1 MLYWLWQNS
10 ESVKERN
17 RFMKRNR
24 KFIKLIVLGILTA
37 VVFIVGFQID
47 VFGKVL
53 PDSDFQWNVG
63 QLISILA
70 MVFTTLLI
78 ENLLVLALSFLK
90 PQRHRA
96 KTLVA
101 LTSNMLKYA
110 AAIIILCGV
119 LTIVNVDITAIL
131 ASLGILALIIG
142 FGAESLIADVVTG
155 LFILLDN
162 QYNVGDIIEVGGFRG
177 IVSDVGIRTTSIMDT
192 GGNVKIINNSEMK
205 NILNRSDNSSRAVA
219 DFSIPYETDLAAL
232 EKKIPALLEEIHRNH
247 TNLFRTVPEYLGVQE
262 LGASAIVLRFVAE
275 VGESDIYS
283 GARMLNH
290 DLLLGFRKLG
300 VECPYQQIDVHTN

>member
-1 MLYWLWQNS
+1 
-10 ESVKERN
+10 
-17 RFMKRNR
+17 MKRNR

-47 VFGKVL
+47 VFGEVL

-90 PQRHRA
+90 PVRHRA

-205 NILNRSDNSSRAVA
+205 NILNRSDNSSKAVA

-262 LGASAIVLRFVAE
+262 LGASAVVLRFVAE

-300 VECPYQQIDVHTN
+300 IECPYQQIDVHTN